1 MKVIKKIEIKEEAM
15 EGTKF
20 AVCFICCILLGTSLS
35 GPVPSSQEKLQEF
48 EHSIES
54 LKVELKLLKEE
65 SFHQRRLR
73 QTAST
78 ILNKNRK
85 L

>member
-1 MKVIKKIEIKEEAM
+1 M

-20 AVCFICCILLGTSLS
+20 VVCFICCILLGTSLS